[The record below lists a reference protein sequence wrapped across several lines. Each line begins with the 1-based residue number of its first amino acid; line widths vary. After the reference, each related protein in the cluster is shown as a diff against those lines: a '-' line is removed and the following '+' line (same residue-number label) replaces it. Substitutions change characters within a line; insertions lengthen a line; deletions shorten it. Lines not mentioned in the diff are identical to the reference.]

1 LKKELRQQIKHDEFT
16 SGLEKA
22 IAWAS
27 SHGDELRIGLGV
39 VVVLL
44 AAGGALAY
52 FQAQRAREAERAFL
66 DAVASFEAPVSGQS
80 APGAEPPAGQVFA
93 TAEDKWK
100 TTAAAFEGV
109 ERRYGSLAFGA
120 RAKYFAAL
128 ARIELGQYAEAEKS
142 LKEVQARGD
151 GLEPQLARLALA
163 GLYLRHGETDRAVE
177 AYRSLVSDPAAA
189 LPRDYALY
197 CLAGALED
205 AKRSAPARAAYQEL
219 FEYYPASVYAAE
231 ARRRAEYLAT
241 ATPS

>member
-1 LKKELRQQIKHDEFT
+1 MKKELKQQIKHDEFA

-44 AAGGALAY
+44 AAGGSLAY
-52 FQAQRAREAERAFL
+52 FRSQRAREAERAFL
-66 DAVASFEAPVSGQS
+66 DAVASFEAPVSGES
-80 APGAEPPAGQVFA
+80 PPGAEPATGQVFA

-109 ERRYGSLAFGA
+109 ERRYGSLAFA
-120 RAKYFAAL
+120 AQAKYFAAL

-142 LKEVQARGD
+142 LKELQARGG

-163 GLYLRHGETDRAVE
+163 GLYRRQGETDRAVE
-177 AYRSLVSDPAAA
+177 VYRSLASDPATA
-189 LPRDYALY
+189 LPRDYALL
-197 CLAGALED
+197 CLAGTLED

-219 FEYYPASVYAAE
+219 VEYYPASVYAAE